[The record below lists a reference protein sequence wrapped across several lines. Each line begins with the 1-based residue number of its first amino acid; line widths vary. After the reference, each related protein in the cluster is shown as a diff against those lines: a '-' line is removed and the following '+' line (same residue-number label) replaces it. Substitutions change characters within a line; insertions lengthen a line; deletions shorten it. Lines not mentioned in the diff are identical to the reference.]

1 MVVCPKCGKE
11 AWSPYTMKVGGK
23 YGQVYIYKV
32 YRHSAKV
39 KPRDGRNP
47 AKTPQKCTIKV
58 VEPVAQ

>member
-1 MVVCPKCGKE
+1 
-11 AWSPYTMKVGGK
+11 MKVGGK